1 MRAHLLHGFNVS
13 DRGSASI
20 DKIAPFFTLNGV
32 PVVDHNYGWVGLLG
46 LRRRNQKTVQRILP
60 MIQEGDVLLA
70 HSNGCLIA
78 WELVEA
84 GAPLA
89 AVVCIQPALRKD
101 TQWRSDVPV
110 LCLHNDK
117 DRIVSLGRI
126 WGRFASVANPWR
138 DRHGWGAA
146 GRHGFTSGQPNVTNL
161 NTGIGP
167 APAYGH
173 SGIFQTKPVLW
184 WGPRIYGWTIEQQLQ
199 VAA

>member
-1 MRAHLLHGFNVS
+1 VNAHLLHGFNVS
-13 DRGSASI
+13 DGGSGSV
-20 DKIAPFFTLNGV
+20 DKLAPFFTVNGV

-46 LRRRNQKTVQRILP
+46 LRRRNQRTVQRILP
-60 MIQEGDVLLA
+60 TIKQGDVLLA

-89 AVVCIQPALRKD
+89 AVICVQPALRKD
-101 TQWRSDVPV
+101 TVWRPDVQV
-110 LCLHNDK
+110 LCLHNDE
-117 DRIVSLGRI
+117 DWVVSLGRM

-146 GRHGFTSGQPNVTNL
+146 GRHGFTSGQPNVTNW

-167 APAYGH
+167 APAEGH
-173 SGIFQTKPVLW
+173 SGIFETAPVLY
-184 WGPRIYGWTIEQQLQ
+184 WGPRIYHWAEVHHLE
-199 VAA
+199 AAA